1 MGRRKRFILVPL
13 ASFPLGVIL
22 TLTCLELRMPRSF
35 LVQIVTVRKIGLEYK
50 EEFEKER
57 IEPIV
62 FSKKRL

>member
-1 MGRRKRFILVPL
+1 M
-13 ASFPLGVIL
+13 IL
-22 TLTCLELRMPRSF
+22 TLTCLEVRMPRSF
-35 LVQIVTVRKIGLEYK
+35 LVQIVTVQKIGPEYK